1 MRVRDPTRKSLL
13 EFRGPVFPIDVT
25 GQELT
30 HYQGRIQSQWYRVKP
45 AGDAERQ
52 VPGYE

>member
-25 GQELT
+25 GHEVSFKLIMPVLPIDVTGSGQE
-30 HYQGRIQSQWYRVKP
+30 V
-45 AGDAERQ
+45 
-52 VPGYE
+52 